1 MTESST
7 IALNDNY
14 SLVVTK
20 SFFQPEISEFVADVY
35 FKQTNFK
42 FCQDINELTITMVK
56 EDLELAPKSTVF
68 SIYNTDKVCQLTAR
82 LIANNLNLPFYR
94 VFGSKKIPS
103 LEIYEFARYASTK
116 KLSFVYTLRLFE
128 NMLTY
133 ISSNAIIVA
142 GIDSSLYNKFCRLD
156 FPFQKI
162 SEPIFYLGSM
172 TIPVFAEVKDIKTKL
187 NQH

>member
-1 MTESST
+1 MTESSI

-14 SLVVTK
+14 NLVATK
-20 SFFQPEISEFVADVY
+20 GFFEPEISEFVADIY

-42 FCQDINELTITMVK
+42 FCQDVNELTITMAK
-56 EDLELAPKSTVF
+56 EDLELASNSTVF
-68 SIYNTDKVCQLTAR
+68 SIYNTDRVCQLTAR

-94 VFGSKKIPS
+94 VFGSKKFPS

-128 NMLTY
+128 NMLTH
-133 ISSNAIIVA
+133 ISSNATIIA
-142 GIDSSLYNKFCRLD
+142 GIDSSLYSKFCRLG

-172 TIPVFAEVKDIKTKL
+172 TIPVFAEVKDIKTWLK
-187 NQH
+187 QH